1 MKSNSKHQSEER
13 QVYTAGRKLLQVVA
27 ICTVCALLAVFNYA
41 VFYPSEGQKDLGRFS
56 QPAVAAGLKD
66 KVIETLPSNP
76 AITTTTTTTAETT
89 PVTTANVK
97 TKKLVTSL
105 QSNPAITTTTTTTTV
120 ATTTTTTTTATTA
133 AATTQLVT
141 SDLSKKDKLVTSLQ
155 TNPAVA
161 TTATSVVVETT
172 IVTKVVT
179 RVETQVVTQ
188 AVTTSPSKKDKV
200 ISTLAPNP
208 TKKDKAVGTLAPNP
222 TKKDKAIGT
231 IAPNPAGSD
240 QGSPEANYPW
250 VVEIKKSNGWF
261 SVTNT
266 IADAKKLCE
275 FNGYEYPNCGAEGYY
290 FVPSGMSLKVDSYLV
305 FDGTLYSII
314 KDANV
319 QKELLEENNMTE
331 NAYHSPIRVP
341 AGYAL
346 SIGESSVS
354 KSYKASFISTI
365 EEITISEVISEVKEV
380 TSIVE
385 ITAAALPETVTE
397 TQVSTTTTVVET
409 TTEAPITT
417 TESTTP
423 ATTTVVTTTTL
434 EKKPTPVVT
443 ASSVIP
449 ISENKF
455 VGDYPIDKSA
465 FDEIVKGFSS
475 EDVGFAIGSTGKMLY
490 SWNGQKLLPTDCIG
504 KPAPEAHFLW
514 LLAHEKD
521 INTGEMHSPYEMVT
535 ITEEM
540 FICRDNS
547 TILSEANGHYVGEM
561 ISLADAMYYSISA
574 SDNVGYEV
582 VAQLM
587 QKWYGVNDR
596 KWLTETFGR
605 VYYGAGRYG
614 YQTPERM
621 LKEAEFVADFINSNE
636 EYGWMLKSWM
646 DMQYAGLPCHIAY
659 ECDRLDDWNYIGYK
673 IGWYDSQQTEMV
685 ILEDENGNVLCVV
698 AMTMR
703 NGETILPKIGDAI
716 CKKTTWAVVD
726 AETQVV

>member
-1 MKSNSKHQSEER
+1 MKKNSKQQSEER
-13 QVYTAGRKLLQVVA
+13 HVYTAGRKILQVVA

-56 QPAVAAGLKD
+56 QPTVAAGLKD

-76 AITTTTTTTAETT
+76 ALTTTTTATTTETT

-133 AATTQLVT
+133 AATTQIVT

-208 TKKDKAVGTLAPNP
+208 TKKDKAIGTLAPNP

-240 QGSPEANYPW
+240 QGSPENYPW
-250 VVEIKKSNGWF
+250 VVEIKKGNGWF

-266 IADAKKLCE
+266 IADAKKLAE

-331 NAYHSPIRVP
+331 NAYHSPIMVP
-341 AGYAL
+341 AGMAL
-346 SIGESSVS
+346 TIGESSVS

-385 ITAAALPETVTE
+385 ITAATLPETVTE
-397 TQVSTTTTVVET
+397 TQVETTTTVVET
-409 TTEAPITT
+409 TTEAPVTT

-423 ATTTVVTTTTL
+423 ATTTL

-455 VGDYPIDKSA
+455 VGDYPINKSA
-465 FDEIVKGFSS
+465 FEEIVKGFSS
-475 EDVGFAIGSTGKMLY
+475 EDVGFAIGTPNKTLY
-490 SWNGQKLLPTDCIG
+490 SFNAEKLFPTDCIG
-504 KPAPEAHFLW
+504 KLAFICHANELMAHQ
-514 LLAHEKD
+514 KD
-521 INTGEMHSPYEMVT
+521 MKTGEMHSPYETVQ
-535 ITEEM
+535 ITKED
-540 FICRDNS
+540 FVARNNS
-547 TILSEANGHYVGEM
+547 TVLSASNGHYVGESV
-561 ISLADAMYYSISA
+561 ILSDAEYWSLSA
-574 SDNVGYEV
+574 SCNVSYEIA
-582 VAQLM
+582 AQRM
-587 QKWYGVNDR
+587 KQWYDCDD
-596 KWLTETFGR
+596 KEWLSQTFGR
-605 VYYGAGRYG
+605 VYYGTGRYG
-614 YQTPERM
+614 YQTAERM
-621 LKEAEFVADFINSNE
+621 LKECQYIANYINSGD
-636 EYGWMLKSWM
+636 EYAWMVKEWINS
-646 DMQYAGLPCHIAY
+646 QYAGLPCHIAY
-659 ECDRLDDWNYIGYK
+659 ECMDLSDWNYVGYK
-673 IGWYDSQQTEMV
+673 IGWYDTQQTELV
-685 ILEDENGNVLCVV
+685 ILEDKDGNVLCVV

-703 NGETILPKIGDAI
+703 NGDTILPKIGDAI

-726 AETQVV
+726 AENNQFI